1 MSAAARARDAAG
13 GGGGG
18 GAAVVDVAA
27 MSALRPRLNRGVGD
41 DCLHWERPQY
51 APLGMMKYWVVFVL
65 HYIMALRGVSAV

>member
-1 MSAAARARDAAG
+1 
-13 GGGGG
+13 
-18 GAAVVDVAA
+18 

-41 DCLHWERPQY
+41 DCLHWERPPL